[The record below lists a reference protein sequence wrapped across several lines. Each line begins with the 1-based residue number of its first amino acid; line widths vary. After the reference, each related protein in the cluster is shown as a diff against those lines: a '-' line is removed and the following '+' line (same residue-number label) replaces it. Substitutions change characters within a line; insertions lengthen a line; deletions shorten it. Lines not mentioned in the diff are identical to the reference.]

1 MATQPPADRESLLP
15 VDDWPKS
22 AAAAA
27 DAGDDGDLSGDDD
40 GADGHGGSAAAA
52 APEESPAAERV
63 RLVATIFKAF
73 VGSGVLFLSK
83 AYANGGW
90 AASLS
95 IMVVMALITQLTI
108 VRLVDCRTRVR
119 GSYAAIGGAAAGP
132 WAAVAVDAAL
142 VLSQAG
148 FCCVYIAFI
157 ARNVLQLL
165 NVGACDPAPRV
176 GGGWLWALV
185 LAQAPIFVPLSWIR
199 SMRTLG
205 WTSAAA
211 NALIV
216 GGLLG
221 IVAWAATAWA
231 AASPVPSGFDVPA
244 FNSQGFALFLGS
256 AVYAYEG
263 IGMGACGRARGARR
277 RRLSPPPRA
286 RALSLPRRRAVVP
299 VYDSLS
305 ARGQATFSWVLSA
318 TLAGVA
324 CVYLVVGMVPY
335 LYLVG
340 AAHVAVGDAVTLSL
354 PGAWWAYGI
363 MGAYCVALALTYPL
377 MLFPVLRIAERAAA
391 RPLGLRGP
399 RGRLHHRWRHPRQ
412 GSSQLG
418 HPILC
423 RGFGGL
429 PRLPPRQRQGGAP
442 QPGQSDAPRVSVC
455 GLVIP
460 ESNAPFEDLFSRV
473 SHAFSPLRQSL
484 QCH

>member
-1 MATQPPADRESLLP
+1 MATQPADRESLLP
-15 VDDWPKS
+15 VDNAKS
-22 AAAAA
+22 DAAAGVSA
-27 DAGDDGDLSGDDD
+27 DDGDLSGDDD
-40 GADGHGGSAAAA
+40 GNGHGGASAG

-95 IMVVMALITQLTI
+95 IMVFMALITQLTI
-108 VRLVDCRTRVR
+108 VRLVDCRTRVK
-119 GSYAAIGGAAAGP
+119 GSYAAIGAAAAGP

-165 NVGACDPAPRV
+165 NVGACDPEPRV

-185 LAQAPIFVPLSWIR
+185 LAQAPLFVPLSWIR

-231 AASPVPSGFDVPA
+231 AASPVPGGFDVPA

-263 IGMGACGRARGARR
+263 IGMGALARVAPRR
-277 RRLSPPPRA
+277 RRAAAAPPPTLAPPPLAAAAQSCPCTTPSLRA
-286 RALSLPRRRAVVP
+286 ARQLFRGCCRRRWRAW
-299 VYDSLS
+299 
-305 ARGQATFSWVLSA
+305 R
-318 TLAGVA
+318 A
-324 CVYLVVGMVPY
+324 C
-335 LYLVG
+335 
-340 AAHVAVGDAVTLSL
+340 TW
-354 PGAWWAYGI
+354 WWAW
-363 MGAYCVALALTYPL
+363 CRTCTSW
-377 MLFPVLRIAERAAA
+377 A
-391 RPLGLRGP
+391 RRTRPWATP
-399 RGRLHHRWRHPRQ
+399 
-412 GSSQLG
+412 
-418 HPILC
+418 
-423 RGFGGL
+423 
-429 PRLPPRQRQGGAP
+429 
-442 QPGQSDAPRVSVC
+442 
-455 GLVIP
+455 
-460 ESNAPFEDLFSRV
+460 
-473 SHAFSPLRQSL
+473 
-484 QCH
+484 

>member
-1 MATQPPADRESLLP
+1 MATPPPADRESLLP

-231 AASPVPSGFDVPA
+231 AASPVPGGFDVPA

-263 IGMGACGRARGARR
+263 IGMGACGRARRARR
-277 RRLSPPPRA
+277 RRVSPPPRA
-286 RALSLPRRRAVVP
+286 RALSLSPAAAQSCPCTTPSPRAARRPFRGCCRRRWRAW
-299 VYDSLS
+299 
-305 ARGQATFSWVLSA
+305 R
-318 TLAGVA
+318 A
-324 CVYLVVGMVPY
+324 C
-335 LYLVG
+335 
-340 AAHVAVGDAVTLSL
+340 TW
-354 PGAWWAYGI
+354 WWAW
-363 MGAYCVALALTYPL
+363 CRTCTSW
-377 MLFPVLRIAERAAA
+377 A
-391 RPLGLRGP
+391 RRTWPWATP
-399 RGRLHHRWRHPRQ
+399 
-412 GSSQLG
+412 
-418 HPILC
+418 
-423 RGFGGL
+423 
-429 PRLPPRQRQGGAP
+429 
-442 QPGQSDAPRVSVC
+442 
-455 GLVIP
+455 
-460 ESNAPFEDLFSRV
+460 
-473 SHAFSPLRQSL
+473 
-484 QCH
+484 